1 MIMETKISLFNV
13 LSFVQNQKSVTP
25 AVLREKFQ
33 VFAGNPQRNRDLDFL
48 FRCKLLAWK
57 VIDKEKEASA
67 KVLVLA
73 ERAIRFLALPQQV
86 SPAS

>member
-1 MIMETKISLFNV
+1 METRISLFNV
-13 LSFVQNQKSVTP
+13 LSFVQKQESVTP

-57 VIDKEKEASA
+57 VIDKEKEASV
-67 KVLVLA
+67 KVLILA

>member
-1 MIMETKISLFNV
+1 METRISLFNV

-25 AVLREKFQ
+25 AVLKEKFQ
-33 VFAGNPQRNRDLDFL
+33 VFAGNPQRNRDLNFL

-57 VIDKEKEASA
+57 VIDKEKVASE

-73 ERAIRFLALPQQV
+73 ERAIRFLRQPRQI

>member
-1 MIMETKISLFNV
+1 METRISLFNV

-25 AVLREKFQ
+25 AVLKEKFQ

-48 FRCKLLAWK
+48 FRCRLLAWK
-57 VIDKEKEASA
+57 VIDKEKTASA

-73 ERAIRFLALPQQV
+73 ERAIRFLGQPRQI